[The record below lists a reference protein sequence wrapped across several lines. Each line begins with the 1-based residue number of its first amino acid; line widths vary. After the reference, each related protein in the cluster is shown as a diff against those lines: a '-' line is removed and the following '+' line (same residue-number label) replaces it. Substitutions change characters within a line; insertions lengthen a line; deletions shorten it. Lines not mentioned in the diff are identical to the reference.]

1 MNTSNPSKKRTRKEL
16 DQDSSNERELLINWI
31 LSLDEKRF
39 QELNAVLRAE
49 EIEIPIGLE
58 KETNFVDQTNSLVS
72 DLEEELKKF
81 LNSWLI
87 MLDSNEL
94 VSEKVLPTIS
104 LLETDELS
112 TEFRIGESQQ
122 VLLQGNESHINQ
134 IKATDTNSNPKYTTP
149 KKIPIL
155 T

>member
-1 MNTSNPSKKRTRKEL
+1 
-16 DQDSSNERELLINWI
+16 
-31 LSLDEKRF
+31 
-39 QELNAVLRAE
+39 
-49 EIEIPIGLE
+49 
-58 KETNFVDQTNSLVS
+58 
-72 DLEEELKKF
+72 
-81 LNSWLI
+81 
-87 MLDSNEL
+87 
-94 VSEKVLPTIS
+94 LPTIS

>member
-94 VSEKVLPTIS
+94 VSEKYCQLF
-104 LLETDELS
+104 L
-112 TEFRIGESQQ
+112 F
-122 VLLQGNESHINQ
+122 
-134 IKATDTNSNPKYTTP
+134 
-149 KKIPIL
+149 
-155 T
+155 